1 MITHPRRALV
11 NFIASLVLAGL
22 AVLILV
28 FFAKLA
34 G

>member
-1 MITHPRRALV
+1 MITNPRKAVV
-11 NFIASLVLAGL
+11 NFVASLVLAGL